1 MICLTRVIGAVAV
14 ATCSLLAACGGGE
27 QGAADTAADSPAAA
41 PAANTLYDR
50 LGGRDAIVAVVDS
63 FVARVAADQRINGFF
78 TAAASD
84 PARLASFKA
93 KLVDQIC
100 QASGGPC
107 TYTGKDMKSAHA
119 GMKITNAHFD
129 ALVEDLVATLKAF
142 NVAQADQDALLGV
155 LGPMRPD
162 IVTSS

>member
-1 MICLTRVIGAVAV
+1 MTCLTRVLCGLVLGS
-14 ATCSLLAACGGGE
+14 TLPLAACGGRADS
-27 QGAADTAADSPAAA
+27 AADSAVDSPAAA
-41 PAANTLYDR
+41 PAATTLFDR

-63 FVARVAADQRINGFF
+63 FVARVAADTRINSFF

-84 PARLASFKA
+84 PARLSAFKT

-107 TYTGKDMKSAHA
+107 TYTGKDMKTAHA

-142 NVAQADQDALLGV
+142 NVAQADQDTLLGV
-155 LGPMRPD
+155 LAPMRTD
-162 IVTSS
+162 IVSM

>member
-1 MICLTRVIGAVAV
+1 MTCLTRAPRGLMLIS
-14 ATCSLLAACGGGE
+14 TFSLLAGCGRGE
-27 QGAADTAADSPAAA
+27 EKMADTGIETAAAA
-41 PAANTLYDR
+41 PAASTLYDR
-50 LGGRDAIVAVVDS
+50 LGGREAIVAVVDS
-63 FVARVAADQRINGFF
+63 FVARVAADSRINGFF

-84 PARLASFKA
+84 PARLAAFKT

-107 TYTGKDMKSAHA
+107 TYTGKDMKTAHA

-142 NVAQADQDALLGV
+142 NVAQADQDTLLGV
-155 LGPMRPD
+155 LAPMRTD
-162 IVTSS
+162 IVTM